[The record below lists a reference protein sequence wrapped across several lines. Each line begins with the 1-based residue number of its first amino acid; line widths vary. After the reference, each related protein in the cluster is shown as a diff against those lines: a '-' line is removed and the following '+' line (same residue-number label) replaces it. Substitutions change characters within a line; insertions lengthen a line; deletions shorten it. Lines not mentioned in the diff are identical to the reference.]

1 MSRTAVPELARFST
15 LDEARS
21 WANAHYVGQ
30 VLRTGEPM
38 LAHAQGI
45 REILSRLDVSD
56 ELHITAYLF
65 GYFLNI
71 DLNIQFD

>member
-1 MSRTAVPELARFST
+1 MSRSVTPPPTLHT
-15 LDEARS
+15 LDQARL
-21 WANAHYVGQ
+21 WAEQYYEGQ
-30 VLRTGEPM
+30 TLRTGEPM

-65 GYFLNI
+65 G
-71 DLNIQFD
+71 